1 MIKKIESQ
9 DVALLMFKVRSSLKV
24 KNKYIEHNYSQSG
37 DSIFSILGLLDRSQ
51 FSLSNE
57 YKIIHVSYMYR

>member
-9 DVALLMFKVRSSLKV
+9 DVALLTFKVRSSLKV
-24 KNKYIEHNYSQSG
+24 KNKYIERNYSQSG
-37 DSIFSILGLLDRSQ
+37 DSTFSILGLLDRSQ

-57 YKIIHVSYMYR
+57 YKIIRVSYIYR

>member
-9 DVALLMFKVRSSLKV
+9 DVALLTFKVRSSLKV
-24 KNKYIEHNYSQSG
+24 KNKYIERNYSQSG